1 MTLTIQKLHPTFC
14 GEVGPID
21 LGATADPGMLTELR
35 AAMDEHAVLVFHD
48 QQLTNRDQI
57 AFAGRLGGE
66 LNRRTLTRAMKKE
79 RSDDDS
85 DAIAN
90 ISNLDAD
97 GDILPPD
104 DRRRLFGLAD
114 RLWHTDATFND
125 PPGRYSMLY
134 GRIVPPAAGDTHFAD
149 MRAAYDAL
157 PDETKSRLE
166 GLRAFHSIAHSR
178 ATLGFEMTAEEL
190 AIQSGAWQ
198 PLVRTIPATGRRSLY
213 LASHASMIEGWP
225 VPEGRMFLH
234 ELIEHATRP
243 QFVYRHAWRSGDVVI
258 WDNRTTMHRASAFD
272 DRSHKR
278 DMRRVTTLDIDG
290 APRLPAT

>member
-21 LGATADPGMLTELR
+21 LKAAADPGMLAELR
-35 AAMDEHAVLVFHD
+35 AAMDDFAVLVFHD

-57 AFAGRLGGE
+57 AFAKRFDGAI
-66 LNRRTLTRAMKKE
+66 NRRTLTRAMKKE

-97 GDILPPD
+97 GGILPPD
-104 DRRRLFGLAD
+104 DRRRQFGLAD
-114 RLWHTDATFND
+114 RLWHADATFND

-134 GRIVPPAAGDTHFAD
+134 GRIVPPVAGDTHFAD

-157 PDETKSRLE
+157 PDATKTRLE
-166 GLRAFHSIAHSR
+166 GLRAYHSIAHSR
-178 ATLGFEMTAEEL
+178 ATLGFEMTEEEL
-190 AIQSGAWQ
+190 AIQNGAWQ
-198 PLVRTIPATGRRSLY
+198 PLVRTIPTTGRRSLY
-213 LASHASMIEGWP
+213 LASHAAMIEGWP

-243 QFVYRHAWRSGDVVI
+243 RFVHHHAWRPGDVVI

-272 DRSHKR
+272 DRAHKR

-290 APRLPAT
+290 VLRPRPS